1 MRARLVVVFLV
12 PLVAVMLALGT
23 AAGWGAARSI
33 QQGFYASQL
42 GDLSYFVTS
51 ARQGLLSGSTTV
63 FEGEAKRYREVH
75 GIEVAV
81 FDLSGAVW
89 ASSGGRIRPRRSGS
103 RSPVVVPRPRPPCC
117 RGR

>member
-1 MRARLVVVFLV
+1 
-12 PLVAVMLALGT
+12 MLALGT

-89 ASSGGRIRPRRSGS
+89 ASSGGPLVVASEDQTEKVGLALSGRRAEA
-103 RSPVVVPRPRPPCC
+103 PATVLPWEM
-117 RGR
+117 